1 MADENKIMEELTGK
15 FDYLKGAVTVK
26 RERRIFADV
35 PADKIGDVFDYVV
48 KNMQFLNLSAI
59 TGLDE
64 NSVFGIVY
72 HLNKKGKTVL
82 SLKITVPRENP
93 AINTVTGY
101 FPSADAYERELID
114 LLGIKVEGLSQGHHY
129 PLPDNWPAGEYPL
142 RKDWKESACDA
153 PKE

>member
-1 MADENKIMEELTGK
+1 MSDENKITEELTGK
-15 FDYLKGAVTVK
+15 FGYLNGAVTVK
-26 RERRIFADV
+26 RERRVFAAV
-35 PADKIGDVFDYVV
+35 PADKIGEVFDYVV
-48 KNMQFLNLSAI
+48 KDMRFLNLSAI

-64 NSVFGIVY
+64 GSVFGVVY

-101 FPSADAYERELID
+101 FPSADAYERELVD
-114 LLGIKVEGLSQGHHY
+114 LLGIKVEGMALGNHY

-142 RKDWKESACDA
+142 RKDWQKSDSAL
-153 PKE
+153 